1 MRIRFALLASF
12 LAAAPALAQVAPA
25 APQPGEELVD
35 GVIAV
40 VGDTVLLRS
49 DILLA
54 VEAVRAG
61 GQPVPTEPAAYGQF
75 VRQLVEE
82 RVNDLLVL
90 EAARQSG
97 VAVSDAEVQES
108 VDQQIAEIRQRFG
121 GDAAFQQALAESGRT
136 PETYRAE
143 LSAQFR
149 DQTIVQRYLRQ
160 RIQGMAPAPVSEAEV
175 AAFFEQ
181 NRERFGTRPASV
193 SFQQVIV
200 RPLPSDSAR
209 AAALATVAQVQKELA
224 EGVDFEVLAR
234 RYSADGSSTRGG
246 DLGWFRQGQMVREF
260 NDAVF
265 NMRPGQTV
273 GPVETEFG
281 FHVIRL
287 DKVRGPERQARHIL
301 IRPIITQA
309 DVDRA
314 RVRADS
320 VATAIRG
327 GADIAVLGA
336 RYRTPDEARFQREV
350 PLDRLPP
357 GYVTSLEGA
366 QAGTVVGPV
375 RIDVGTNAAFAVM
388 RVTGRQTQGEY
399 TVADQRERIRQMLQ
413 EQRMSERVIQE
424 LRRDMHVAISSQ

>member
-1 MRIRFALLASF
+1 MRNRFALLAF
-12 LAAAPALAQVAPA
+12 LLAAAPAQAQVAPA
-25 APQPGEELVD
+25 VPQPGEELVD

-49 DILLA
+49 DVLLS
-54 VEAVRAG
+54 VEAARAA
-61 GQPVPTEPAAYGQF
+61 GQPVPTDPAAYGQF
-75 VRQLVEE
+75 IREVIDE

-97 VAVSDAEVQES
+97 VSVSDAEVQAS
-108 VDQQIAEIRQRFG
+108 VDEQIADIRQRFG
-121 GDAAFQQALAESGRT
+121 GEAAFNQALAESGRT

-149 DQTIVQRYLRQ
+149 DQTMVQRYLRQ
-160 RIQGMAPAPVSEAEV
+160 RVQGMAPAPVSEAEV

-209 AAALATVAQVQKELA
+209 AAALRTVAQVQKELA
-224 EGVDFEVLAR
+224 DGGDFEVLAR
-234 RYSADGSSTRGG
+234 RYSVDGSATRGG

-281 FHVIRL
+281 FHIIRL

-301 IRPIITQA
+301 IRPTIVQE

-320 VATAIRG
+320 VAQAVRG
-327 GADIAVLGA
+327 GADVAVLAA
-336 RYRTPDEARFQREV
+336 RYRTPEEARFQQNV

-357 GYVTSLEGA
+357 GYVQALEGA
-366 QAGTVVGPV
+366 QAGTVAGPV
-375 RIDVGTNAAFAVM
+375 RIDVGTNAAFAVV
-388 RVTGRQTQGEY
+388 RLTGRQTQGEY

-424 LRRDMHVAISSQ
+424 LRRDMHVAIIP

>member
-35 GVIAV
+35 GVVAV

-61 GQPVPTEPAAYGQF
+61 GQTVPTEPVAYGQF

-90 EAARQSG
+90 EAARQAG
-97 VAVSDAEVQES
+97 VAVSDAEVQAS
-108 VDQQIAEIRQRFG
+108 VDQQIAEITQRFG
-121 GDAAFQQALAESGRT
+121 SPAAFQQALAESGRT

-160 RIQGMAPAPVSEAEV
+160 RVQGMAPAPVSEAEV

-209 AAALATVAQVQKELA
+209 AAALATVAQVQ
-224 EGVDFEVLAR
+224 
-234 RYSADGSSTRGG
+234 
-246 DLGWFRQGQMVREF
+246 MVREF

-281 FHVIRL
+281 FHIIRL

-301 IRPIITQA
+301 IRPNIVQA

-320 VATAIRG
+320 VAAAVRA

-350 PLDRLPP
+350 PLDRLPA

-375 RIDVGTNAAFAVM
+375 RIDVGTNAAFAVV

-424 LRRDMHVAISSQ
+424 LRRDMHVAIASQ